1 MHCCW
6 RVVLSSQVSWAPS
19 PRRKKI
25 YEMVDE
31 VIVHLRL
38 DPAMNRSPNA
48 ACERAREELDMP
60 SAGRIGAHL
69 RCMLLCFEWFAS
81 FVVVVLRMGIA
92 LACWCVW
99 NAGLNDNLCEIM
111 ERLGLPVELEQ

>member
-1 MHCCW
+1 
-6 RVVLSSQVSWAPS
+6 
-19 PRRKKI
+19 
-25 YEMVDE
+25 MVDE

-60 SAGRIGAHL
+60 PSAGRIGAHL

-81 FVVVVLRMGIA
+81 FVVVVVENGDR
-92 LACWCVW
+92 
-99 NAGLNDNLCEIM
+99 AGLLV
-111 ERLGLPVELEQ
+111 RLECRAQR